1 MLWYERVPLPSIS
14 TNATHGTAW
23 TNTIS
28 VDDMAA
34 VVAQFRLGAEIPGF
48 RSFFPLPLCH
58 IGCPTR
64 LFATDMPAMPSS
76 PRSDMETDL
85 TKLSSPR
92 IFLVRMLVFLVL
104 CALIGIVLYKQI
116 VVAFFANPG
125 LNALIGA
132 VLLIGIILSFRQV
145 IRLYPEVRWVNNFRI
160 ADPGLAVDRRPT
172 LLAPMAAILGGERS
186 GRMSISQQTMRHLL
200 DSIATRLD
208 EARDISRYMTG
219 LLVFLGLLGTFWGLI
234 ETVGSVGKVIDGLK
248 VGGDAGAL
256 FDTLKEGLAAPL
268 GGMGISFSSSLFGL
282 AGSLILGFLDLQSS
296 QAQNRFYTDL
306 EDWLATTVREYS
318 SGDGGAVA
326 VAGGSGNLQ
335 HAIERLRV
343 AVEEGAGTRGT
354 TAAMANLAEA
364 IQGLVAHMRT
374 EQQMIRE
381 WADGQG
387 EQNREIK
394 RLLER
399 LARQPE
405 KS

>member
-1 MLWYERVPLPSIS
+1 MEIVP
-14 TNATHGTAW
+14 
-23 TNTIS
+23 
-28 VDDMAA
+28 
-34 VVAQFRLGAEIPGF
+34 
-48 RSFFPLPLCH
+48 
-58 IGCPTR
+58 
-64 LFATDMPAMPSS
+64 
-76 PRSDMETDL
+76 
-85 TKLSSPR
+85 TKLSTPR

-104 CALIGIVLYKQI
+104 CVLVAIVLYKQI
-116 VVAFFANPG
+116 ELAFFANPG
-125 LNALIGA
+125 LNALIGL
-132 VLLIGIILSFRQV
+132 VLLVGTILAFRQV
-145 IRLYPEVRWVNNFRI
+145 IRLYPEVAWVNNFRI
-160 ADPGLAVDRRPT
+160 ADPGLAIDRRPT
-172 LLAPMAAILGGERS
+172 LLAPMAAILGGERT
-186 GRMSISQQTMRHLL
+186 GRMTISQQTMRHLL

-234 ETVGSVGKVIDGLK
+234 ETVGSVGKIIDGLK

-306 EDWLATTVREYS
+306 EDWLASTVREYS
-318 SGDGGAVA
+318 GGEAAVA
-326 VAGGSGNLQ
+326 SIPSGEIHGAL
-335 HAIERLRV
+335 ERLRT
-343 AVEEGAGTRGT
+343 AVEESGANRGT
-354 TAAMANLAEA
+354 TTAMANLAEA

-387 EQNREIK
+387 EQNREIR

>member
-1 MLWYERVPLPSIS
+1 MPPS
-14 TNATHGTAW
+14 
-23 TNTIS
+23 
-28 VDDMAA
+28 
-34 VVAQFRLGAEIPGF
+34 
-48 RSFFPLPLCH
+48 
-58 IGCPTR
+58 
-64 LFATDMPAMPSS
+64 
-76 PRSDMETDL
+76 RSDMEIEL
-85 TKLSSPR
+85 SKLSSPR

-104 CALIGIVLYKQI
+104 CGLIGVVLYKQI
-116 VVAFFANPG
+116 VTAFFANPG
-125 LNALIGA
+125 LNALIGG
-132 VLLIGIILSFRQV
+132 VLLIGIILAFRQV
-145 IRLYPEVRWVNNFRI
+145 IRLYPEVAWVNNFRI
-160 ADPGLAVDRRPT
+160 ADPGLAIERRPT

-306 EDWLATTVREYS
+306 EDWLATTVRGI
-318 SGDGGAVA
+318 SGEGVGGTGGAD
-326 VAGGSGNLQ
+326 LQ
-335 HAIERLRV
+335 GAIERLRT
-343 AVEEGAGTRGT
+343 AMEEGGGARNT

>member
-1 MLWYERVPLPSIS
+1 M
-14 TNATHGTAW
+14 ATT
-23 TNTIS
+23 
-28 VDDMAA
+28 
-34 VVAQFRLGAEIPGF
+34 
-48 RSFFPLPLCH
+48 
-58 IGCPTR
+58 
-64 LFATDMPAMPSS
+64 PSS
-76 PRSDMETDL
+76 RSAIEIEL

-104 CALIGIVLYKQI
+104 CGLIGTVLYKQI
-116 VVAFFANPG
+116 VTAFFANPG
-125 LNALIGA
+125 LNALIGG

-160 ADPGLAVDRRPT
+160 SDPGLAMDRRPT

-234 ETVGSVGKVIDGLK
+234 ETVGSVGKVIEGLK
-248 VGGDAGAL
+248 VGGDSGSL

-306 EDWLATTVREYS
+306 EDWLASTVSEYS
-318 SGDGGAVA
+318 SSPVAAAATLPSGAPPE
-326 VAGGSGNLQ
+326 LLE
-335 HAIERLRV
+335 AIERLRRS
-343 AVEEGAGTRGT
+343 VEDSGNRNTST
-354 TAAMANLAEA
+354 AMANLADA
-364 IQGLVAHMRT
+364 IQGLVAHMRS
-374 EQQMIRE
+374 EQEMIRE

-387 EQNREIK
+387 EQSKEIRK
-394 RLLER
+394 LLER
-399 LARQPE
+399 IARQPE
-405 KS
+405 KN

>member
-1 MLWYERVPLPSIS
+1 
-14 TNATHGTAW
+14 
-23 TNTIS
+23 
-28 VDDMAA
+28 
-34 VVAQFRLGAEIPGF
+34 
-48 RSFFPLPLCH
+48 
-58 IGCPTR
+58 
-64 LFATDMPAMPSS
+64 
-76 PRSDMETDL
+76 
-85 TKLSSPR
+85 
-92 IFLVRMLVFLVL
+92 
-104 CALIGIVLYKQI
+104 
-116 VVAFFANPG
+116 
-125 LNALIGA
+125 
-132 VLLIGIILSFRQV
+132 
-145 IRLYPEVRWVNNFRI
+145 
-160 ADPGLAVDRRPT
+160 
-172 LLAPMAAILGGERS
+172 
-186 GRMSISQQTMRHLL
+186 MSISQQTMRHLL

-306 EDWLATTVREYS
+306 EDWLASTVREYS
-318 SGDGGAVA
+318 GETVPQASGGEIQAAV
-326 VAGGSGNLQ
+326 
-335 HAIERLRV
+335 ERLRL
-343 AVEEGAGTRGT
+343 ALEEGGGSRGT
-354 TAAMANLAEA
+354 STAMANLAEA

-394 RLLER
+394 KLLDR

>member
-1 MLWYERVPLPSIS
+1 
-14 TNATHGTAW
+14 
-23 TNTIS
+23 
-28 VDDMAA
+28 
-34 VVAQFRLGAEIPGF
+34 
-48 RSFFPLPLCH
+48 
-58 IGCPTR
+58 
-64 LFATDMPAMPSS
+64 MPSGHPS
-76 PRSDMETDL
+76 RSDMEIEL
-85 TKLSSPR
+85 SKLSSPR

-104 CALIGIVLYKQI
+104 CALIMVVLYKQI
-116 VVAFFANPG
+116 ITAFFANPG
-125 LNALIGA
+125 LNALIGG

-145 IRLYPEVRWVNNFRI
+145 IRLYPEVAWVNNFRI
-160 ADPGLAVDRRPT
+160 ADPGLAIDRRPT

-186 GRMSISQQTMRHLL
+186 GRMTISQQTMRHLL

-248 VGGDAGAL
+248 VGGDAGSL

-268 GGMGISFSSSLFGL
+268 SGMGISFSSSLFGL

-306 EDWLATTVREYS
+306 EDWLATTVREY
-318 SGDGGAVA
+318 GDGSGM
-326 VAGGSGNLQ
+326 GGEMQ
-335 HAIERLRV
+335 HAMERIRA
-343 AVEEGAGTRGT
+343 AVEEGGGSRST

-394 RLLER
+394 KLLER
-399 LARQPE
+399 IAKQPE

>member
-1 MLWYERVPLPSIS
+1 MDVE
-14 TNATHGTAW
+14 
-23 TNTIS
+23 
-28 VDDMAA
+28 
-34 VVAQFRLGAEIPGF
+34 
-48 RSFFPLPLCH
+48 
-58 IGCPTR
+58 
-64 LFATDMPAMPSS
+64 
-76 PRSDMETDL
+76 L

-92 IFLVRMLVFLVL
+92 IFLIRMLVFLVL
-104 CALIGIVLYKQI
+104 CALVGVVLYKQI
-116 VVAFFANPG
+116 IQAFFANPG

-132 VLLIGIILSFRQV
+132 VLFIGTILSFRQV
-145 IRLYPEVRWVNNFRI
+145 IRLYPEVAWVNNFRI
-160 ADPGLAVDRRPT
+160 ADPGLALARHPT
-172 LLAPMAAILGGERS
+172 LLAPMAAILGGERT

-234 ETVGSVGKVIDGLK
+234 ETVGSVGKVIEGLK

-256 FDTLKEGLAAPL
+256 FDTLKGGLAAPL

-306 EDWLATTVREYS
+306 EDWLATTVRGYG
-318 SGDGGAVA
+318 GDDTAIGGGDLTA
-326 VAGGSGNLQ
+326 
-335 HAIERLRV
+335 AIERLRTS
-343 AVEEGAGTRGT
+343 VEEGSNRGA

-364 IQGLVAHMRT
+364 IQGLVGHMRT

-387 EQNREIK
+387 EQSREIK

-399 LARQPE
+399 LARQTE

>member
-1 MLWYERVPLPSIS
+1 
-14 TNATHGTAW
+14 
-23 TNTIS
+23 
-28 VDDMAA
+28 
-34 VVAQFRLGAEIPGF
+34 
-48 RSFFPLPLCH
+48 
-58 IGCPTR
+58 
-64 LFATDMPAMPSS
+64 
-76 PRSDMETDL
+76 
-85 TKLSSPR
+85 
-92 IFLVRMLVFLVL
+92 
-104 CALIGIVLYKQI
+104 VLYKQI
-116 VVAFFANPG
+116 TQAFFANPG

-132 VLLIGIILSFRQV
+132 VLFIGIILSFRQV
-145 IRLYPEVRWVNNFRI
+145 IRLYPEVSWVNGFRI
-160 ADPGLAVDRRPT
+160 ADPGLAVERHPT
-172 LLAPMAAILGGERS
+172 LLAPMAAILGGERT
-186 GRMSISQQTMRHLL
+186 GRMTISQQTMRHLL

-208 EARDISRYMTG
+208 EARDISRYLTG

-256 FDTLKEGLAAPL
+256 FDTLKGGLAAPL

-306 EDWLATTVREYS
+306 EDWLAGTVREY
-318 SGDGGAVA
+318 GGETGGA
-326 VAGGSGNLQ
+326 GGADLSG
-335 HAIERLRV
+335 AIERLRS
-343 AVEEGAGTRGT
+343 AMEEGSNRGA

-364 IQGLVAHMRT
+364 IQGLVGHMRT

-381 WADGQG
+381 WADGQS

-399 LARQPE
+399 LARQTE

>member
-1 MLWYERVPLPSIS
+1 
-14 TNATHGTAW
+14 
-23 TNTIS
+23 
-28 VDDMAA
+28 
-34 VVAQFRLGAEIPGF
+34 
-48 RSFFPLPLCH
+48 
-58 IGCPTR
+58 
-64 LFATDMPAMPSS
+64 
-76 PRSDMETDL
+76 MELEL

-104 CALIGIVLYKQI
+104 CALVMVVLNKQI
-116 VVAFFANPG
+116 VQAFFANPG
-125 LNALIGA
+125 LNALIGL
-132 VLLIGIILSFRQV
+132 VLLIGTILSFRQV
-145 IRLYPEVRWVNNFRI
+145 IRLYPEVAWVNNFRI
-160 ADPGLAVDRRPT
+160 ADPGLAIEQRPA
-172 LLAPMAAILGGERS
+172 LLAPMAAILGGERT
-186 GRMSISQQTMRHLL
+186 GRIAISQQTMRHLL

-234 ETVGSVGKVIDGLK
+234 ETVGSVGKIIDGLK
-248 VGGDAGAL
+248 VGGDASAL

-306 EDWLATTVREYS
+306 EDWLASTVRGYS
-318 SGDGGAVA
+318 GEPTGTGTGAA
-326 VAGGSGNLQ
+326 IGAELQSTIDRLRASMEEAGGS
-335 HAIERLRV
+335 
-343 AVEEGAGTRGT
+343 RGT
-354 TAAMANLAEA
+354 TTAMANLAEA

-394 RLLER
+394 KLLER
-399 LARQPE
+399 IARQPE

>member
-1 MLWYERVPLPSIS
+1 
-14 TNATHGTAW
+14 
-23 TNTIS
+23 
-28 VDDMAA
+28 
-34 VVAQFRLGAEIPGF
+34 
-48 RSFFPLPLCH
+48 
-58 IGCPTR
+58 
-64 LFATDMPAMPSS
+64 
-76 PRSDMETDL
+76 MEL
-85 TKLSSPR
+85 EFTKLAPPR

-104 CALIGIVLYKQI
+104 CSLIMIVLYKQI
-116 VVAFFANPG
+116 IAAFFANPG
-125 LNALIGA
+125 LNALIGL
-132 VLLIGIILSFRQV
+132 VLLIGIVLSFRQV
-145 IRLYPEVRWVNNFRI
+145 IRLYPEVAWVNNFRI
-160 ADPGLAVDRRPT
+160 ADPGLAMARHPT

-186 GRMSISQQTMRHLL
+186 GRITISQQTMRHLL

-234 ETVGSVGKVIDGLK
+234 ETVGSVGHVIDGLK

-306 EDWLATTVREYS
+306 EDWLASTVGNYS
-318 SGDGGAVA
+318 GEAGPSGDLQAAVD
-326 VAGGSGNLQ
+326 
-335 HAIERLRV
+335 RLRV
-343 AVEEGAGTRGT
+343 ALEEGGSNRGT
-354 TAAMANLAEA
+354 TTAMANLAEA
-364 IQGLVAHMRT
+364 IQGLVTHMRT

-394 RLLER
+394 KLLER